1 MPEPAIHFSLVFA
14 IFAPILGLRRAF
26 LISLLTL
33 IPDIDVIFHIH
44 RSMTHSIILISL
56 TYLPILLLV
65 YLFKREFLNVA
76 FMGLLSLLIHPI
88 MDCFQTY
95 TPILYPLSP
104 SSLWFDVGGGIHISG
119 GGIYPILSLGLKFR
133 PTSFKPFI
141 VLDAPIFT
149 GEGLL
154 ISILLIA
161 STALTRMRPTPPS
174 DIKGETARSVGSNI
188 FKVDADSPSDLGIG
202 VDDVTVVLP
211 TLNEEEAV
219 GKVIDELRG
228 EGFSNILVVDGYSSD
243 GTVDIAKEKGVRV
256 VFQRGGGKAG
266 AIRTALEVVETP
278 YMVVMDADYTYDPGD
293 IKRLMSYALEY
304 DEVIGLRSDR
314 ENIPLLHRFG
324 NRVISFV
331 ISLLMG
337 RRISDPCSGMYL
349 LRVDRARRL
358 ELTSSGFDVEVEI
371 AAQICSNGR
380 ICEVPIS
387 YRRRLGRRKLS
398 SFRDGFRIIMTAF
411 RVALMY
417 NPIFIFSSIAAL
429 LSIPGALILLQ
440 QLYLRYVYGAAKWS
454 VGWAWLGLLL
464 LVIGLQGF
472 TISTISLLLKR
483 LERRI
488 LEGVKSRI

>member
-1 MPEPAIHFSLVFA
+1 LPEPAIHFSLVFA

-44 RSMTHSIILISL
+44 RSMTHSVILISL

-65 YLFKREFLNVA
+65 YFFKREFLNVT
-76 FMGLLSLLIHPI
+76 FMGFLSLLIHPI

-104 SSLWFDVGGGIHISG
+104 SSLWFDVDGGIQISG
-119 GGIYPILSLGLKFR
+119 RGIYPSLSLGLRFR
-133 PTSFKPFI
+133 PTSFRHFI

-161 STALTRMRPTPPS
+161 STAFTRMRPPSPS
-174 DIKGETARSVGSNI
+174 DKGETARSVGSNI
-188 FKVDADSPSDLGIG
+188 LKVDADSPPGLGIG
-202 VDDVTVVLP
+202 VDDITVVLP

-228 EGFSNILVVDGYSSD
+228 EGFNKILVVDGYSSD

-256 VFQRGGGKAG
+256 VFQRGSGKAG

-293 IKRLMSYALEY
+293 IKRLLSYAPGY

-314 ENIPLLHRFG
+314 GNIPLLHRFG

-398 SFRDGFRIIMTAF
+398 SFRDGLRIIMTAF
-411 RVALMY
+411 RVAWMY

-440 QLYLRYVYGAAKWS
+440 QLYLRYVHGAARWS